1 MPATTNPP
9 KSEKSES
16 VGMKIIDR
24 YLSGQIMGTVLWAVA
39 LLTMILVLG
48 NVLRDLLNLLLSHQV
63 PITYIAAFIAYLL
76 PFSLIYSIPWGVLV
90 ATLLV
95 FGKLSSDNELVALR
109 ANGVGMPR
117 ICFPVFVLAAG
128 FLAICLWIN
137 LYAAPIAELKLRS
150 AAFDLA
156 SNDPLALFGSDEVID
171 QFPNRKIYVGKKEGS
186 TLHDLHIFEMNAKN
200 LPMRVIY
207 AKRGTL
213 EVDKKNEQIL
223 LHVYDA
229 RYEERD
235 ASAPDDLKKMRHGI
249 TMREGVLPISLQE
262 LLRKARNNERPNEMT
277 LDQLRN
283 ALQKSQDAEDEAAF
297 KTEVSK
303 RFSNA
308 MAVFTFVLIGIP
320 LAVTAQRKETSV
332 GIALS
337 LVVAFSYFIII
348 VLTDNVKHK
357 PSLHPEILIWLPNVL
372 YLTLGGTLFFR
383 LARR

>member
-1 MPATTNPP
+1 
-9 KSEKSES
+9 
-16 VGMKIIDR
+16 MKILDR
-24 YLSGQIMGTVLWAVA
+24 YLSRQILGTVIWAVS

-48 NVLRDLLNLLLSHQV
+48 NVLRDLLSLLLSHQV
-63 PITYIAAFIAYLL
+63 PITYILTFIAYLL
-76 PFSLIYSIPWGVLV
+76 PFSLTYSIPWGVLV
-90 ATLLV
+90 AVLLV
-95 FGKLSSDNELVALR
+95 FGKLSSENELVAFR

-117 ICFPVFVLAAG
+117 ICFPVFAIAIV
-128 FLAICLWIN
+128 FLGICLWIN
-137 LYAAPIAELKLRS
+137 LYAAPIAEVKLRS

-186 TLHDLHIFEMNAKN
+186 TLQDLYIFEMNAQN
-200 LPMRVIY
+200 LPTRVIY
-207 AKRGTL
+207 ARRGTL

-235 ASAPDDLKKMRHGI
+235 KSALDDLKKMRHGI
-249 TMREGVLPISLQE
+249 TMREGVLPISLEE
-262 LLRKARNNERPNEMT
+262 LLRKARNNERPNELT
-277 LDQLRN
+277 LDQLRH
-283 ALQKSQDAEDEAAF
+283 ALKQSKDKEDDAAYR
-297 KTEVSK
+297 TEVSK

-308 MAVFTFVLIGIP
+308 MAVFTFVLVGIP

-357 PSLHPEILIWLPNVL
+357 PALHPEYLIWLPNIL
-372 YLTLGGTLFFR
+372 YLALGGTLFFR

>member
-1 MPATTNPP
+1 
-9 KSEKSES
+9 
-16 VGMKIIDR
+16 MKIIDR
-24 YLSGQIMGTVLWAVA
+24 YLSGQILTAVTWAVS

-48 NVLRDLLNLLLSHQV
+48 NVLRDLLSLLLSHQV
-63 PITYIAAFIAYLL
+63 PVTYILTFIGYLL
-76 PFSLIYSIPWGVLV
+76 PFSLTYSSPLGVLV
-90 ATLLV
+90 AVLLV
-95 FGKLSSDNELVALR
+95 FGKLSFDNELVALR

-117 ICFPVFVLAAG
+117 ICYPVFVISML
-128 FLAICLWIN
+128 FLCICLWIH
-137 LYAAPIAELKLRS
+137 LYVSPIAQVKLRS

-156 SNDPLALFGSDEVID
+156 SSDPLALFGSDEVID

-186 TLHDLHIFEMNAKN
+186 TLHDLYIFEMNNQN

-207 AKRGTL
+207 ARRGTL

-235 ASAPDDLKKMRHGI
+235 KSSPDDLKKMRHGI
-249 TMREGVLPISLQE
+249 TMREGVMPISLEE
-262 LLRKARNNERPNEMT
+262 LLRKARSNQRPTELT
-277 LDQLRN
+277 LDQLRD
-283 ALQKSQDAEDEAAF
+283 ALEQNKDKSDDAAF
-297 KTEVSK
+297 RTEVSK

-308 MAVFTFVLIGIP
+308 MAVFTFVLVGIP
-320 LAVTAQRKETSV
+320 LAITAQRKETSA

-337 LVVAFSYFIII
+337 LIVAFSYFIIF

-357 PSLHPEILIWLPNVL
+357 PDLHPEFLIWVPNLV

>member
-1 MPATTNPP
+1 MFKIVDRYVSGQVISTVAW
-9 KSEKSES
+9 S
-16 VGMKIIDR
+16 VGM
-24 YLSGQIMGTVLWAVA
+24 LSLM
-39 LLTMILVLG
+39 LVVG
-48 NVLRDLLNLLLSHQV
+48 NALRDLLNLLISHQLPV
-63 PITYIAAFIAYLL
+63 SYILTFIGYLL
-76 PFSLIYSIPWGVLV
+76 PFSMIYSIPWGILV
-90 ATLLV
+90 SVLLV

-109 ANGVGMPR
+109 ANGVGIIR
-117 ICFPVFVLAAG
+117 ICLSVFVVCAAL
-128 FLAICLWIN
+128 FALCLWIN
-137 LYAAPIAELKLRS
+137 LYLAPISEVQARATLVN
-150 AAFDLA
+150 LA

-186 TLHDLHIFEMNAKN
+186 TLHDLHIFEMNAEN
-200 LPMRVIY
+200 LPVRVIY
-207 AKRGTL
+207 ARRGTL

-235 ASAPDDLKKMRHGI
+235 ATALDDLKKMRHGI
-249 TMREGVLPISLQE
+249 TLQEGVLPISLQE
-262 LLRKARNNERPNEMT
+262 LLRKARNNQRPNEMT
-277 LDQLRN
+277 LDQLGD
-283 ALQKSQDAEDEAAF
+283 ALQKNKDVEDEAAF

-308 MAVFTFVLIGIP
+308 MAVFTFVLVGIP
-320 LAVTAQRKETSV
+320 LAITAQRKETSV

-357 PSLHPEILIWLPNVL
+357 PNLHPETLIWFPNLL
-372 YLTLGGTLFFR
+372 YLTLGGILFIR